1 MADGSESGSG
11 LANVRQAIEILMHL
25 GKARSPQHLRALAD
39 HLSTSKSTVQRI
51 LASLE
56 VTQMVRYDKESE
68 SYQLGPGI
76 IALHADYTASQD
88 ALQEVH
94 ALMDGLRQKTGETVM
109 LSLMYGVER
118 LVILRVESHH
128 SLRYVR
134 PVGGNYPLH
143 CGATGKALLAALRDD
158 ELDELLPRLPM
169 TPLGP
174 NANTDRSVLRREIS
188 LVRERGY
195 AISREESVVGVAGLA
210 VAVDVAGMGM
220 AGLGVY
226 GPVQR
231 FTDAD
236 IEQYLPALLDAAE
249 SIKRIR

>member
-1 MADGSESGSG
+1 MAESSEPGAG
-11 LANVRQAIEILMHL
+11 LTNVRQAIEILMHL
-25 GKARSPQHLRALAD
+25 GKSRTPQHVRALAD

-76 IALHADYTASQD
+76 IALHADYTAGQD

-94 ALMDGLRQKTGETVM
+94 DLMEGLRQRTGETVM
-109 LSLMYGVER
+109 LSIMYGVER

-143 CGATGKALLAALRDD
+143 NGATGKALLAALPDG
-158 ELDELLPRLPM
+158 ELDALLPRLPM
-169 TPLGP
+169 TAHGP
-174 NANTDRSVLRREIS
+174 NSIRDRDELRHQINE
-188 LVRERGY
+188 VRERGY
-195 AISREESVVGVAGLA
+195 AISREESVAGVAGLA
-210 VAVDVAGMGM
+210 VAVHVPGMGL

-231 FTDAD
+231 FSDAD
-236 IEQYLPALLDAAE
+236 VKRYIPALLDAAD
-249 SIKRIR
+249 SIKQIR